1 MNYIECFNRSRAAS
15 CSPFFCFRSWC
26 LDGARCGVFSV
37 APLRRS
43 WCASMLPGVECC
55 PFAPLRR
62 SWCASMLPGV
72 ECCPLHRCAVPGAPQ
87 CCQVWSVVRCTIFAV
102 PGASMLPGVECCPLH
117 RCAFPGAP
125 QCCQAWSVARCTV
138 APFLVPRCCQVWSVA
153 RCTVAPFLVRLNAAR
168 CGVLPVHLL
177 RPFWCALCAHFV
189 TLYIL

>member
-55 PFAPLRR
+55 PLHHFRR
-62 SWCASMLPGV
+62 SWCLNAARRGVLPVAPLRLSWCASMLPGVECCPLHHLRLSWCASMLPGVECCPLHRCAVPGASMLPGV

-87 CCQVWSVVRCTIFAV
+87 CCQVWSVTR
-102 PGASMLPGVECCPLH
+102 
-117 RCAFPGAP
+117 
-125 QCCQAWSVARCTV
+125 
-138 APFLVPRCCQVWSVA
+138 APF
-153 RCTVAPFLVRLNAAR
+153 APVLVR
-168 CGVLPVHLL
+168 PL
-177 RPFWCALCAHFV
+177 RPLCYVIHIIV
-189 TLYIL
+189 YHRY